1 MKLKNIEFSPF
12 LMERRYVR
20 SSPAK
25 KIPTNKQKAPMT
37 ARDPFEI
44 QPAENRRRRTVPVSL
59 IVLPRAMF
67 VKNKEI
73 GGRRMREESAFFLI
87 FRLSTSFAGVGG
99 TIYWYTHECISFQGS
114 FSGDLP
120 TLYFGVFCRLNF
132 RAGFRPFRFLF

>member
-73 GGRRMREESAFFLI
+73 GGRRMREESAFFVSQRHLPVSVGLFI
-87 FRLSTSFAGVGG
+87 GTLMSVSLFRAL
-99 TIYWYTHECISFQGS
+99 

-120 TLYFGVFCRLNF
+120 TLYFGVFCRKF
-132 RAGFRPFRFLF
+132 

>member
-73 GGRRMREESAFFLI
+73 GGRRMREESAFFVSQRHLPV
-87 FRLSTSFAGVGG
+87 SVGLFIG
-99 TIYWYTHECISFQGS
+99 TLMSVQYL
-114 FSGDLP
+114 FSGLFLVEISL

>member
-73 GGRRMREESAFFLI
+73 GGRRMREESAFFVSQRHLPV
-87 FRLSTSFAGVGG
+87 SVGLFIG
-99 TIYWYTHECISFQGS
+99 TLMSVQYL
-114 FSGDLP
+114 FSGLFLVEIFL